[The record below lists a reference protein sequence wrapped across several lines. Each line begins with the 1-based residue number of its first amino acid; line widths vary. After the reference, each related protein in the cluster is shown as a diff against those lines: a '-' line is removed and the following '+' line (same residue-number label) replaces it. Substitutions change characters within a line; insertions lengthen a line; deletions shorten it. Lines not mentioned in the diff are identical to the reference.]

1 MAAPAEKTLKNLTG
15 KWSLNKTLSGST
27 DALLALQGIGY
38 LTRKGIG
45 LASVT
50 LDVNEY
56 EAAPK
61 PPNAATEIFTH
72 IDIEQTAAGLSSTHE
87 RRCVDDTWREHED
100 WLFGK
105 VKGRTRWVAL
115 AEVDDEFLKTG
126 WEEEKVGEDGKNL
139 ILSEVESVGNGWTA
153 TQIWGFQKIDGE
165 RRYVRHV
172 VVKKEDK
179 TEVVKLVYDYTGQ

>member
-15 KWSLNKTLSGST
+15 KWSL
-27 DALLALQGIGY
+27 GIGY

-61 PPNAATEIFTH
+61 PPNTATEIFTH

-105 VKGRTRWVAL
+105 VKGRTRWV
-115 AEVDDEFLKTG
+115 
-126 WEEEKVGEDGKNL
+126 GEDGKNF

-153 TQIWGFQKIDGE
+153 TQIWGFQKIEGE

>member
-1 MAAPAEKTLKNLTG
+1 MVFEQDPLRQHGRPPGPPGHRLPHPQGHRPGQRHPRRQRVRGGAQAAQHGHGDLHAHRHRADG
-15 KWSLNKTLSGST
+15 RG
-27 DALLALQGIGY
+27 A
-38 LTRKGIG
+38 
-45 LASVT
+45 
-50 LDVNEY
+50 
-56 EAAPK
+56 
-61 PPNAATEIFTH
+61 
-72 IDIEQTAAGLSSTHE
+72 SSTHE

-105 VKGRTRWVAL
+105 VKGRTRWVSL
-115 AEVDDEFLKTG
+115 AEVDDEFLKKD
-126 WEEEKVGEDGKNL
+126 WEEEKVGEDGKNF

-153 TQIWGFQKIDGE
+153 TQIWGFQKIEGE